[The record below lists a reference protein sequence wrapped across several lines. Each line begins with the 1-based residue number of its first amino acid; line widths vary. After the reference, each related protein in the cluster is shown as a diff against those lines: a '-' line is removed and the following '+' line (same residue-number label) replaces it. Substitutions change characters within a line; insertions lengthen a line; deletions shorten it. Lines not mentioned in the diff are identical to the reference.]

1 MLRRHRWSEEEAM
14 KEDIVRDN
22 KERYDE
28 LNPYLTPKAKV
39 LWVVLAVVIGVAVVA
54 AAVWA

>member
-1 MLRRHRWSEEEAM
+1 M

-39 LWVVLAVVIGVAVVA
+39 CGWLLPLSSGSPSSLRPSGPEALFGEAEPFE
-54 AAVWA
+54 